1 MIALLL
7 FLAVEAQPVP
17 DAGVAADRA
26 TTMVDAGGS
35 APVED
40 AAAQGG
46 TGPVLPDSAARDGLP
61 MGKLRG
67 RVLAKGTRAFV
78 FAAAIT
84 VDQNPAGETDVDGQ
98 FEAIVPCGRRRVII
112 QAPAFETAEVARDAC
127 ADPAPI
133 IVRLAPLE
141 NAPIYETVVTAQ
153 PSQPALTL
161 TGQELTKTPGS
172 LGDPFRTIESLPGV
186 ASPVWPLPIYA
197 IRGANPGNT
206 GFMLDDL
213 RVPALFHLALGPS
226 VIHPYFFDEL
236 SFYPGGYPARYGRYV
251 AGLVSAQTRQPASD
265 MVHASVD
272 VRLYDAGGLLS
283 APLPGGNGAVVAAAR
298 YSYTGPLVSLISPGL
313 SLSYWDYQVR
323 ADRSFGA
330 LHLTLL
336 ALGSQDT
343 MSSTGGAPPYGD
355 FLMVFHRVSLRA
367 HLPVGNGQ
375 VIAQVAVGY
384 DHSKAPIINLSQAS
398 MAAQAFSVMPRLSYR
413 RPTEWVDWE
422 VGFDSELQWLAPTS
436 SVEQVGDSDLGQKRT
451 AQLLAGYASATIRA
465 GSRLLLTP
473 EVRLDS
479 YAGSGVEKS
488 DVGPRL
494 GVRLLVEPLTW
505 IEARGGRFSQA
516 PSLPLQIPAAENFG
530 LALYG
535 LQTSWE
541 ASLGAG
547 TKRLR
552 GVEIELTGYV
562 QRYVLTDLR
571 DPTVF
576 WPDLLAS
583 DFLVRR
589 DARSYGAELLI
600 RRPASERLHG
610 WLAYTISQNQRA
622 LGGGVIGPSDWDQRH
637 ILNLVLG
644 YRLGRNTFGG
654 RAHLNTGRPVLIRNS
669 DAESFV
675 RLPTYYQIDLRAE
688 RRLLF
693 NKFVLDVYLEMV
705 NCTFNRQIFD
715 MGQNIPSGPI
725 VVDSQRIVLPSLGVH
740 GEF

>member
-7 FLAVEAQPVP
+7 FLAVEAQPIL
-17 DAGVAADRA
+17 DAGVAADGATADVGERA
-26 TTMVDAGGS
+26 QDHDAATQRDAG
-35 APVED
+35 PV
-40 AAAQGG
+40 
-46 TGPVLPDSAARDGLP
+46 PPDGAVPDTLP
-61 MGKLRG
+61 MGTLRG
-67 RVLAKGTRAFV
+67 QVLAKGTRMPV
-78 FAAAIT
+78 FAADIT
-84 VDQNPAGETDVDGQ
+84 IDQNPAAESDVEGKFETT
-98 FEAIVPCGRRRVII
+98 APCGLRRITI
-112 QAPAFETAEVARDAC
+112 QAPAFETAEVERDAC
-127 ADPAPI
+127 ADPTPLL
-133 IVRLAPLE
+133 VRLAPRE
-141 NAPIYETVVTAQ
+141 NAPVYETVVTTQA
-153 PSQPALTL
+153 PQPALIL
-161 TGQELTKTPGS
+161 RGQELTKTPGS

-236 SFYPGGYPARYGRYV
+236 AFYPGGYPARYGRYV
-251 AGLVSAQTRQPASD
+251 AGLVSAQTRQADSD

-313 SLSYWDYQVR
+313 SLNYWDYQVR
-323 ADRSFGA
+323 ADRNLGP

-367 HLPVGNGQ
+367 RMPVGNGQ
-375 VIAQVAVGY
+375 VIAQVAAGY
-384 DHSKAPIINLSQAS
+384 DHSKAPIINLRQSS
-398 MAAQAFSVMPRLSYR
+398 MAAEAFSVMPRLAYR
-413 RPTEWVDWE
+413 RPTVWVDWE
-422 VGFDSELQWLAPTS
+422 AGFDGELQWLTPSS

-451 AQLLAGYASATIRA
+451 ARLLAGYAAATIRA

-479 YAGSGVEKS
+479 YSISGVAKA

-494 GVRLLVEPLTW
+494 GARLLVEPKTW

-535 LQTSWE
+535 LQTSWQ

-654 RAHLNTGRPVLIRNS
+654 RAHLNTGRPVLIRGS
-669 DAESFV
+669 DAETFV

-688 RRLLF
+688 RRFLF
-693 NKFVLDVYLEMV
+693 NRFVLDVYLEMV
-705 NCTFNRQIFD
+705 NCTLSRQIFD
-715 MGQNIPSGPI
+715 MGQNVPSGPI
-725 VVDSQRIVLPSLGVH
+725 VQDSQRIVLPSLGVH

>member
-1 MIALLL
+1 M
-7 FLAVEAQPVP
+7 
-17 DAGVAADRA
+17 
-26 TTMVDAGGS
+26 
-35 APVED
+35 
-40 AAAQGG
+40 
-46 TGPVLPDSAARDGLP
+46 
-61 MGKLRG
+61 
-67 RVLAKGTRAFV
+67 
-78 FAAAIT
+78 
-84 VDQNPAGETDVDGQ
+84 
-98 FEAIVPCGRRRVII
+98 
-112 QAPAFETAEVARDAC
+112 
-127 ADPAPI
+127 
-133 IVRLAPLE
+133 
-141 NAPIYETVVTAQ
+141 
-153 PSQPALTL
+153 
-161 TGQELTKTPGS
+161 
-172 LGDPFRTIESLPGV
+172 
-186 ASPVWPLPIYA
+186 
-197 IRGANPGNT
+197 
-206 GFMLDDL
+206 
-213 RVPALFHLALGPS
+213 
-226 VIHPYFFDEL
+226 
-236 SFYPGGYPARYGRYV
+236 
-251 AGLVSAQTRQPASD
+251 
-265 MVHASVD
+265 
-272 VRLYDAGGLLS
+272 
-283 APLPGGNGAVVAAAR
+283 
-298 YSYTGPLVSLISPGL
+298 
-313 SLSYWDYQVR
+313 
-323 ADRSFGA
+323 
-330 LHLTLL
+330 
-336 ALGSQDT
+336 
-343 MSSTGGAPPYGD
+343 
-355 FLMVFHRVSLRA
+355 
-367 HLPVGNGQ
+367 
-375 VIAQVAVGY
+375 
-384 DHSKAPIINLSQAS
+384 
-398 MAAQAFSVMPRLSYR
+398 
-413 RPTEWVDWE
+413 
-422 VGFDSELQWLAPTS
+422 
-436 SVEQVGDSDLGQKRT
+436 
-451 AQLLAGYASATIRA
+451 AGYASATIRA

-535 LQTSWE
+535 LQTSWQ

>member
-26 TTMVDAGGS
+26 TTMADAGGS

-197 IRGANPGNT
+197 VRGANPGNT

-313 SLSYWDYQVR
+313 SLNYWDYQVR
-323 ADRSFGA
+323 ADRNFGA

-384 DHSKAPIINLSQAS
+384 DHSKAPIINLRQAS

-535 LQTSWE
+535 LQTSWQ

>member
-26 TTMVDAGGS
+26 TTMADAGGS

-40 AAAQGG
+40 TAAQGV

-98 FEAIVPCGRRRVII
+98 FEASVPCGRRRVII

-283 APLPGGNGAVVAAAR
+283 APLPENNGAVVATAR

-323 ADRSFGA
+323 ADRNFGA

-375 VIAQVAVGY
+375 VITQVAVGY
-384 DHSKAPIINLSQAS
+384 DHSKAPIINLGQSS
-398 MAAQAFSVMPRLSYR
+398 MAAQAFSVMPRLAYR

-422 VGFDSELQWLAPTS
+422 IGFDGELQWLAPTS

-451 AQLLAGYASATIRA
+451 AQLLAGYVSATIRA

-535 LQTSWE
+535 LQTSWQ

-669 DAESFV
+669 DAETFV